1 MSFIHFLQHDPHSA
15 SQAPRPS
22 WGDGTA
28 EPETVHRIAGRLS
41 ELDPLRA
48 AFLAGVGYCLARVV
62 AADLAVTDSE
72 RAEMVNQVEAFAA
85 VPAEEAQLIVDLAV
99 HEALAGAGT
108 DDFYVT
114 QRVRALAT
122 PDELE
127 HLLHCLFAVAAPG
140 DETISFEENRTI
152 REISDELG
160 FTLPSSTRCAAPTPT
175 GWPSSAWPRPPRTL
189 QRPPRTPSPPPAA
202 TRPDGRG
209 PGPEGRPRERT
220 RPRARAHSS
229 MNRKGC

>member
-15 SQAPRPS
+15 SQAPPPS
-22 WGDGTA
+22 RGDGAA
-28 EPETVHRIAGRLS
+28 EPETVRRIAGRLS

-85 VPAEEAQLIVDLAV
+85 VPPGEAQLIVDLAV

-160 FTLPSSTRCAAPTPT
+160 FTLSELNEVRRTYADRMAVVRMAQAAAD
-175 GWPSSAWPRPPRTL
+175 S
-189 QRPPRTPSPPPAA
+189 PAA
-202 TRPDGRG
+202 AADTITAAGRD
-209 PGPEGRPRERT
+209 P
-220 RPRARAHSS
+220 S
-229 MNRKGC
+229 

>member
-160 FTLPSSTRCAAPTPT
+160 FTLSELNEVRRTYADRMAVVRMAQAAAD
-175 GWPSSAWPRPPRTL
+175 S
-189 QRPPRTPSPPPAA
+189 PAA
-202 TRPDGRG
+202 AADTITAAGRD
-209 PGPEGRPRERT
+209 P
-220 RPRARAHSS
+220 S
-229 MNRKGC
+229 

>member
-1 MSFIHFLQHDPHSA
+1 MSFIHFLQHDPRSA

-160 FTLPSSTRCAAPTPT
+160 FTLSELNEVRRTYADKMAVVRMAQAAADSPTAAADTITAAGREPS
-175 GWPSSAWPRPPRTL
+175 
-189 QRPPRTPSPPPAA
+189 
-202 TRPDGRG
+202 
-209 PGPEGRPRERT
+209 
-220 RPRARAHSS
+220 
-229 MNRKGC
+229 

>member
-22 WGDGTA
+22 WGDGSA
-28 EPETVHRIAGRLS
+28 EPETVHHIAGRLS

-160 FTLPSSTRCAAPTPT
+160 FTLSELNEVRRTYADKMAVVRLAQAAAD
-175 GWPSSAWPRPPRTL
+175 S
-189 QRPPRTPSPPPAA
+189 PAA
-202 TRPDGRG
+202 AADTITAAGRD
-209 PGPEGRPRERT
+209 P
-220 RPRARAHSS
+220 S
-229 MNRKGC
+229 

>member
-1 MSFIHFLQHDPHSA
+1 MSFIHFLQHDPTGA
-15 SQAPRPS
+15 SQAPRPNVGGGAS
-22 WGDGTA
+22 
-28 EPETVHRIAGRLS
+28 EPETVRRIAGRLS

-48 AFLAGVGYCLARVV
+48 ALLAGIGYCLARVV
-62 AADLAVTDSE
+62 AADLEVTDSE

-99 HEALAGAGT
+99 HEAMAGAGT

-122 PDELE
+122 PDQLE
-127 HLLHCLFAVAAPG
+127 QLLHCLFAVAAPG

-160 FTLPSSTRCAAPTPT
+160 FTMSELNVVRRTYADRMAVVRMAQAAAD
-175 GWPSSAWPRPPRTL
+175 S
-189 QRPPRTPSPPPAA
+189 PAA
-202 TRPDGRG
+202 AADTITAAGRE
-209 PGPEGRPRERT
+209 P
-220 RPRARAHSS
+220 S
-229 MNRKGC
+229 

>member
-1 MSFIHFLQHDPHSA
+1 M
-15 SQAPRPS
+15 
-22 WGDGTA
+22 
-28 EPETVHRIAGRLS
+28 
-41 ELDPLRA
+41 A
-48 AFLAGVGYCLARVV
+48 ANLE
-62 AADLAVTDSE
+62 VTDAE

-99 HEALAGAGT
+99 HEAMAGAGT

-122 PDELE
+122 PEELE

-160 FTLPSSTRCAAPTPT
+160 FTMSELNVVRRTYADRMAVVRMAQAAAD
-175 GWPSSAWPRPPRTL
+175 S
-189 QRPPRTPSPPPAA
+189 PAA
-202 TRPDGRG
+202 AADTITAAGRE
-209 PGPEGRPRERT
+209 P
-220 RPRARAHSS
+220 S
-229 MNRKGC
+229 

>member
-1 MSFIHFLQHDPHSA
+1 MSFIHFLQHDPTGA

-22 WGDGTA
+22 VGGAA
-28 EPETVHRIAGRLS
+28 EPETVRRIAGRLS

-62 AADLAVTDSE
+62 AANLEVTDAE

-99 HEALAGAGT
+99 HEAMAGAGT

-122 PDELE
+122 PVELE

-160 FTLPSSTRCAAPTPT
+160 FTMAELNVVRRTYADRMAVVRMAQAAAD
-175 GWPSSAWPRPPRTL
+175 S
-189 QRPPRTPSPPPAA
+189 PAA
-202 TRPDGRG
+202 AADTITAAGRD
-209 PGPEGRPRERT
+209 P
-220 RPRARAHSS
+220 S
-229 MNRKGC
+229 

>member
-1 MSFIHFLQHDPHSA
+1 MSFIHFLQHDPTGA
-15 SQAPRPS
+15 SQAPRPKV
-22 WGDGTA
+22 GGAA
-28 EPETVHRIAGRLS
+28 EPETVRRIAGRLS

-62 AADLAVTDSE
+62 AANLEVTDAE

-99 HEALAGAGT
+99 HEAMAGAGT

-122 PDELE
+122 PEELE

-160 FTLPSSTRCAAPTPT
+160 FTMSELNVVRRTYADRMAVVRMAQAAAD
-175 GWPSSAWPRPPRTL
+175 S
-189 QRPPRTPSPPPAA
+189 PAA
-202 TRPDGRG
+202 AADTITAAGRD
-209 PGPEGRPRERT
+209 P
-220 RPRARAHSS
+220 S
-229 MNRKGC
+229 

>member
-1 MSFIHFLQHDPHSA
+1 
-15 SQAPRPS
+15 
-22 WGDGTA
+22 
-28 EPETVHRIAGRLS
+28 
-41 ELDPLRA
+41 
-48 AFLAGVGYCLARVV
+48 
-62 AADLAVTDSE
+62 
-72 RAEMVNQVEAFAA
+72 MVNQVEAFAA

-160 FTLPSSTRCAAPTPT
+160 FTLSELNEVRRTYADRMAVVRMAQAAAD
-175 GWPSSAWPRPPRTL
+175 S
-189 QRPPRTPSPPPAA
+189 PAA
-202 TRPDGRG
+202 AADTITAAGRD
-209 PGPEGRPRERT
+209 
-220 RPRARAHSS
+220 AS
-229 MNRKGC
+229 

>member
-1 MSFIHFLQHDPHSA
+1 MSFIHFLQHDPTGA

-22 WGDGTA
+22 VGGGAA
-28 EPETVHRIAGRLS
+28 EPETVRRIAGRLS

-62 AADLAVTDSE
+62 AADLEVTDSE
-72 RAEMVNQVEAFAA
+72 RTEMVNQVEAFAA

-99 HEALAGAGT
+99 HEAMAGAGT

-122 PDELE
+122 PEELE
-127 HLLHCLFAVAAPG
+127 RLLHCLFAVAAPG

-160 FTLPSSTRCAAPTPT
+160 FTMSELNVVRRTYADRMAVVRMAQAAAD
-175 GWPSSAWPRPPRTL
+175 S
-189 QRPPRTPSPPPAA
+189 PAA
-202 TRPDGRG
+202 AADTITAAGRD
-209 PGPEGRPRERT
+209 P
-220 RPRARAHSS
+220 S
-229 MNRKGC
+229 